1 MLTPTTRPPR
11 EFEYTFIPD
20 DSADT
25 QWNAFP
31 HGIQMR
37 MLAVW
42 RAQGEPALIKFKIV
56 RWHDGEHS
64 GAAGARFQLE
74 VLQVVGHSE
83 VAGLLHRGSAVVS
96 SIFGY
101 TPYSAFRKKVLRLA
115 RSHWLRSRP

>member
-42 RAQGEPALIKFKIV
+42 RAQGIDTSWASCGIINIWVHALFGIQEKGIEACPEESRIK
-56 RWHDGEHS
+56 
-64 GAAGARFQLE
+64 
-74 VLQVVGHSE
+74 
-83 VAGLLHRGSAVVS
+83 
-96 SIFGY
+96 
-101 TPYSAFRKKVLRLA
+101 
-115 RSHWLRSRP
+115 